1 MSAWF
6 LKYHSCVT
14 SLLESCRDWSIAL
27 AAHTSV
33 VVANIDFQKAFDTVS
48 HTKLLHKLSGYG
60 IHGNLFHC
68 IASFLSD
75 RLQRVRVGSFLS
87 NYCSVCSG
95 IPQSSVIGPLLFNL
109 FINDLTDNLN
119 SSVTTKLF
127 ADDVTMYSNISHVN
141 SCSDFQ
147 SSLFFF
153 FRMLA
158 QSYTPNIYTPTP
170 IPLLYNPF
178 TIVLHKS
185 SLNMVK
191 QWSFDWQLQISV
203 IKSNIIV
210 IGSGID
216 VDFFLDDT
224 EPLLLLIRWKAWVSH

>member
-1 MSAWF
+1 M
-6 LKYHSCVT
+6 
-14 SLLESCRDWSIAL
+14 I
-27 AAHTSV
+27 
-33 VVANIDFQKAFDTVS
+33 
-48 HTKLLHKLSGYG
+48 KLSGYG

-68 IASFLSD
+68 ISSFLSD
-75 RLQRVRVGSFLS
+75 WFQRVRVGSFLS

-95 IPQSSVIGPLLFNL
+95 IPQGSVIGPLLFNL

-127 ADDVTMYSNISHVN
+127 ADEVTMYSNISHVN
-141 SCSDFQ
+141 WCSDFQ
-147 SSLFFF
+147 S
-153 FRMLA
+153 
-158 QSYTPNIYTPTP
+158 T
-170 IPLLYNPF
+170 
-178 TIVLHKS
+178 
-185 SLNMVK
+185 LNMVK

-224 EPLLLLIRWKAWVSH
+224 EPLASVDSVKSLGYHIKLFFNIL